1 MMRSCGLEGGDAGYD
16 LPEEAQL
23 QLQQVRDQLEMMAA
37 MVMPGQRHDD
47 AIDALCLQP
56 SALAHRF
63 RQLAREM
70 TDALAAARWRG

>member
-1 MMRSCGLEGGDAGYD
+1 MQARGTPEDDAGYH

-37 MVMPGQRHDD
+37 MVMPGQRSDD
-47 AIDALCLQP
+47 ARDALCLQP
-56 SALAHRF
+56 SALAHCF

-70 TDALAAARWRG
+70 SEALAATRWRG

>member
-1 MMRSCGLEGGDAGYD
+1 MQARGVPEEDPGYH

-37 MVMPGQRHDD
+37 MVMPGQRRDD

-70 TDALAAARWRG
+70 TDALAAAHWQG

>member
-1 MMRSCGLEGGDAGYD
+1 MQACGTPEEEPGYH

-37 MVMPGQRHDD
+37 MVMPGQRRDD
-47 AIDALCLQP
+47 APDALCVQP

-70 TDALAAARWRG
+70 TDALAAARWLG